1 MKTHVWK
8 FFIFFFAS
16 HLKLDSVLDLL
27 GFILANNLFSETIS
41 EKDNFD
47 SNALTFV
54 TRYLIG

>member
-1 MKTHVWK
+1 MKTRVWI
-8 FFIFFFAS
+8 FFFFFAS

-54 TRYLIG
+54 MRCLIG